1 MALMTPMRG
10 EALAEQAYI
19 ALRNAILN
27 HQLPPGTRLSVPDMA
42 RRLGISR
49 SPAREAIAR
58 IAYEGLAQVEPN
70 RGAVVSDLRP
80 EDLVEIYSLREVLEG
95 LACRL
100 ASQRID
106 EAGIER
112 LRDILDQHE
121 RAIAADDLERH
132 YELDLAFH
140 AAIREIGRHDRLTE
154 SLDRLQGQIRVAMYT
169 THRSPGGMPQALA
182 EHKVILEALVA
193 GDPERA
199 ERAGRAH
206 VSRLLHD
213 LERTAA
219 QADRE
224 PPSPREGFGE

>member
-1 MALMTPMRG
+1 MALMTPTRG
-10 EALAEQAYI
+10 EALADQAYV
-19 ALRNAILN
+19 ALRDAILS

-70 RGAVVSDLRP
+70 
-80 EDLVEIYSLREVLEG
+80 LREVLEG

-100 ASQRID
+100 ASQRVD
-106 EAGIER
+106 ERKLDR
-112 LRDILDQHE
+112 LSKILDDHAQ
-121 RAIAADDLERH
+121 AIAAEDLERH

-140 AAIREIGRHDRLTE
+140 AAIREFGESHRLIE

-182 EHKVILEALVA
+182 EHRIIFDALA
-193 GDPERA
+193 SGDPERA
-199 ERAGRAH
+199 EQAGRAH
-206 VSRLLHD
+206 VTRLLHD

-219 QADRE
+219 TERRE
-224 PPSPREGFGE
+224 QPES